1 MENTFKQ
8 AARLLVAA
16 LIIVLLVGGCSDEV
30 PSGPSP
36 LGGDT
41 LAYDPAWVAWVQ
53 ANSHAIVSVTSD
65 DYSDLQ
71 FLKPILAGQRLVQLG
86 ESSHGVSE
94 YNSIKVRLIKFLHE
108 EMGFDVI
115 AFESSMLT
123 CYLANQ
129 KAQSSYLSRTAF
141 MEQSISEVWRTEEAL
156 ALFAYI
162 KETHLTPQPLILAGF
177 DLTRWHHPRH
187 PPDSLF
193 IGQVVASIDSSYA
206 QDIFAFEARYSQ
218 AEATFPHES
227 VPMLEWV
234 QLHAEYSQLVEF
246 FDEHKQELL
255 QAFADDPTV
264 PRMARQGA
272 WSTTRMLEFWLESD
286 ADTRFLIRDST
297 MADNVSFLLEDAY
310 PDEKVIVWAHNV
322 HISHNGDEIL
332 AADGSSPWLHTMG
345 QWLVERHRQD
355 LYTVGL
361 HAYRGTANLNN
372 RSPYGFIAG
381 DATVEGFLHKSGP
394 PNMFV
399 DLLNVAENDST
410 EWMYQLR
417 SVLNWSVNVQMVV
430 RDQYDAILLID
441 EVHPP
446 TYVN

>member
-1 MENTFKQ
+1 MT
-8 AARLLVAA
+8 ARLLLVAYTTA
-16 LIIVLLVGGCSDEV
+16 FFFGCGDDV
-30 PSGPSP
+30 PSGPGP
-36 LGGDT
+36 LAGDT
-41 LAYDPAWVAWVQ
+41 VAYDPAWVAWVQ
-53 ANSHAIVSVTSD
+53 ENAHAIASVTSE

-71 FLKPILAGQRLVQLG
+71 FLKPILAGRRLVQLG

-108 EMGFDVI
+108 EMGFGVI
-115 AFESSMLT
+115 AFESSMLN
-123 CYLANQ
+123 CYLANEN
-129 KAQSSYLSRTAF
+129 AQSLSRTAF
-141 MEQSISEVWRTEEAL
+141 MEQSISGVWRTEEAL

-162 KETHLTPQPLILAGF
+162 KETHLTPRPLILAGF
-177 DLTRWHHPRH
+177 DLTRWHHYRH

-193 IGQVVASIDSSYA
+193 IGQVVASIDSLYA
-206 QDIFAFEARYSQ
+206 QDVFAFEARYSQ

-227 VPMLEWV
+227 VPMSEWA
-234 QLHAEYSQLVEF
+234 QLRTEYSRLVEF
-246 FDEHKQELL
+246 FDEHMQELL
-255 QAFADDPTV
+255 QGFEDNPTV
-264 PRMARQGA
+264 PMMARQGA
-272 WSTTRMLEFWLESD
+272 WSTARMTEFWLT
-286 ADTRFLIRDST
+286 ADYDTGFLLRDST

-322 HISHNGDEIL
+322 HISNNGDEIL

-345 QWLVERHRQD
+345 EWLVERHRQD

-361 HAYRGTANLNN
+361 HAYRGTANLND

-381 DATVEGFLHKSGP
+381 DGTVEGFLHKSGP

-399 DLLNVAENDST
+399 DLLNAAESDST
-410 EWMYQLR
+410 EWMFQLR
-417 SVLNWSVNVQMVV
+417 KVLNWHVQIQMVV

-446 TYVN
+446 SYVN